1 MPADTMVTSNLK
13 RFLLLTMVPLAA
25 ALGADADPVDIVRRS
40 LSVENENAKRA
51 RNYTF
56 LQREEQRQLDGN
68 GQVKSRS
75 VKTWDV
81 TMLEGSAYRR
91 LIERDDHPLS
101 EREEQQEQAKLRKSI
116 EDRRHETEAQRAKRL
131 AAYEKRPGRNREV
144 LNEIPDAF
152 DFRLRGEESI
162 QSRPVYMIDATPK
175 SGYRVRNSE
184 ARRVLPKLKATLW
197 IDKADLSWV
206 RVNAEVIDS
215 ISVGFFLFRV
225 AKGARMEIEQ
235 GRVNEEVWL
244 PLRVRMSASATVG
257 LVKKLRVEEELT
269 FRNFRKFQ
277 SDSQV
282 VLDGQDGI
290 R

>member
-1 MPADTMVTSNLK
+1 MVISNLK
-13 RFLLLTMVPLAA
+13 RFMLMMVPLAA
-25 ALGADADPVDIVRRS
+25 ALGADADPIDIVRRS

-68 GQVKSRS
+68 GQVKSKS

-101 EREEQQEQAKLRKSI
+101 GKEEQQEQAKLRKSI
-116 EDRRHETEAQRAKRL
+116 EERRHETEAQRAKRL

-162 QSRPVYMIDATPK
+162 QSRPVYVIDATPK

>member
-1 MPADTMVTSNLK
+1 LK
-13 RFLLLTMVPLAA
+13 RFLPLLLVPLAA
-25 ALGADADPVDIVRRS
+25 AVAAEVDLVDIVRRS

-51 RNYTF
+51 KNYTF
-56 LQREEQRQLDGN
+56 LQRDEQRRLDGN
-68 GQVKSRS
+68 GHVKSKAA
-75 VKTWDV
+75 KTWDV

-101 EREEQQEQAKLRKSI
+101 EKEEQQEQAKLRKSI
-116 EDRRHETEAQRAKRL
+116 EERRHETEAQRAKRL
-131 AAYEKRPGRNREV
+131 AEYEKRPGRNREV
-144 LNEIPDAF
+144 LKEIPDAF

-162 QSRPVYMIDATPK
+162 QSRPVYVIDATPK
-175 SGYRVRNSE
+175 SGYHVRNSE

-206 RVNAEVIDS
+206 RIEAEVIDN
-215 ISVGFFLFRV
+215 ISVGLFLFRL
-225 AKGARMEIEQ
+225 AKGARLEVEQ
-235 GRVNEEVWL
+235 ARVNQEVWL
-244 PLRVRMSASATVG
+244 PLRVRLSGSATVG
-257 LVKKLRVEEELT
+257 LVKKLNLEEELT

-282 VLDGQDGI
+282 VLGGQDGI

>member
-1 MPADTMVTSNLK
+1 
-13 RFLLLTMVPLAA
+13 
-25 ALGADADPVDIVRRS
+25 
-40 LSVENENAKRA
+40 VENENARRA

-56 LQREEQRQLDGN
+56 LQRDEHRQLDGN
-68 GQVKSRS
+68 GQVKSKS

-101 EREEQQEQAKLRKSI
+101 EKEEQQEQAKLRQSI
-116 EDRRHETEAQRAKRL
+116 EERRHETDAQRAKRL

-144 LNEIPDAF
+144 LNEIPEAF
-152 DFRLRGEESI
+152 DFRLRGEEAI
-162 QSRPVYMIDATPK
+162 DSRPVYVIDATPK

-235 GRVNEEVWL
+235 RRVNEEVWL

-282 VLDGQDGI
+282 VLGEQDGI

>member
-1 MPADTMVTSNLK
+1 MVTSNLK
-13 RFLLLTMVPLAA
+13 RFLLLMVVPLAA

-56 LQREEQRQLDGN
+56 LQRDEHRQLDGN
-68 GQVKSRS
+68 GQVKSKS

-116 EDRRHETEAQRAKRL
+116 EERRHETEAQRAKRL

-162 QSRPVYMIDATPK
+162 QSRPVYVIDATPK

-225 AKGARMEIEQ
+225 AKGARIEIEQ

>member
-1 MPADTMVTSNLK
+1 MVISSLK
-13 RFLLLTMVPLAA
+13 RFVPLMVVPLAA
-25 ALGADADPVDIVRRS
+25 AMGAEADPVDIVRRS
-40 LSVENENAKRA
+40 LSVENENARRA

-56 LQREEQRQLDGN
+56 LQRDEHRQLDGN
-68 GQVKSRS
+68 GQVKSKS

-101 EREEQQEQAKLRKSI
+101 EKEEQQEQAKLRQSI
-116 EDRRHETEAQRAKRL
+116 EERRHETDAQRAKRL

-144 LNEIPDAF
+144 LNEIPEAF
-152 DFRLRGEESI
+152 DFRLRGEEAI
-162 QSRPVYMIDATPK
+162 DSRPVYVIDATPK

-235 GRVNEEVWL
+235 RRVNEEVWL

-282 VLDGQDGI
+282 VLGEQDGI

>member
-1 MPADTMVTSNLK
+1 VKNHKT
-13 RFLLLTMVPLAA
+13 LLMFPR
-25 ALGADADPVDIVRRS
+25 I
-40 LSVENENAKRA
+40 
-51 RNYTF
+51 
-56 LQREEQRQLDGN
+56 
-68 GQVKSRS
+68 
-75 VKTWDV
+75 
-81 TMLEGSAYRR
+81 
-91 LIERDDHPLS
+91 IE
-101 EREEQQEQAKLRKSI
+101 KM
-116 EDRRHETEAQRAKRL
+116 
-131 AAYEKRPGRNREV
+131 

-162 QSRPVYMIDATPK
+162 QSRPVYVIDATPK
-175 SGYRVRNSE
+175 AGYRVRNSE

-225 AKGARMEIEQ
+225 AKGARLEIEQ

-244 PLRVRMSASATVG
+244 PLRVRVSASATVG
-257 LVKKLRVEEELT
+257 LVKKLRVEEDLT

>member
-1 MPADTMVTSNLK
+1 MVTSNLK

-101 EREEQQEQAKLRKSI
+101 GKEEQQEQAKLRKSI
-116 EDRRHETEAQRAKRL
+116 EERRHETEAQRAKRL
-131 AAYEKRPGRNREV
+131 AAYERRPGRNREV

-162 QSRPVYMIDATPK
+162 QSRPVYVIDATPK

>member
-1 MPADTMVTSNLK
+1 MVTSNLK
-13 RFLLLTMVPLAA
+13 RILLLMVVPLAA

-40 LSVENENAKRA
+40 LSVENENAKRS

-68 GQVKSRS
+68 GQVKSKS

-101 EREEQQEQAKLRKSI
+101 EKEEQQERAKLRKSI

-162 QSRPVYMIDATPK
+162 QSRPVYVIDATPK
-175 SGYRVRNSE
+175 AGYRVRNSE

>member
-1 MPADTMVTSNLK
+1 MVISNLK
-13 RFLLLTMVPLAA
+13 SLLPLMVVPLAA
-25 ALGADADPVDIVRRS
+25 VLGAAADPVDIVRRS

-56 LQREEQRQLDGN
+56 LQRDEQRQLGGN
-68 GQVKSRS
+68 GDVKSKS

-101 EREEQQEQAKLRKSI
+101 EKEEQQEQAKLRKSI
-116 EDRRHETEAQRAKRL
+116 EERRHETEAQRAKRL

-162 QSRPVYMIDATPK
+162 QSRPVYVIDATPK

-206 RVNAEVIDS
+206 RVDAEVIDS

-225 AKGARMEIEQ
+225 AKGARLEIEQ

-282 VLDGQDGI
+282 VLSGQDGI

>member
-1 MPADTMVTSNLK
+1 MVISNLK
-13 RFLLLTMVPLAA
+13 RFLLLMVVPLAA

-68 GQVKSRS
+68 GQVKSKS

-91 LIERDDHPLS
+91 LIERDDHPLP

-116 EDRRHETEAQRAKRL
+116 EERRHETEAERAKRL
-131 AAYEKRPGRNREV
+131 ADYEKRPGRNRGV

-152 DFRLRGEESI
+152 NFRLRGEESI
-162 QSRPVYMIDATPK
+162 ASRPVYVIEATPK